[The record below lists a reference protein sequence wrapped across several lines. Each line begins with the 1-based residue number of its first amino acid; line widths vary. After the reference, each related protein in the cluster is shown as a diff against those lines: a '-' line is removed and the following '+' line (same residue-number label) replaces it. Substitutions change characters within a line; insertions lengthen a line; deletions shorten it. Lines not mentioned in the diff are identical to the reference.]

1 MMASVPL
8 SSEPADR
15 APAPVPRSTVDLES
29 AYRDQYASLV
39 RLASILVDDVGT
51 CEEVVQEAFVRV
63 WQRGG
68 ALREADRLPAY
79 LRSAVLNGA
88 RSHLRKVV
96 VRRRHLSSVP
106 PPAAGSEAGTGAGAG
121 AGPGAGRGAGAAG
134 LGGGTDVE
142 AVGTD
147 TGEGPEAGAVA
158 SDETRQVLAALR
170 TLPDRQREV
179 LALRYYMD
187 LSEAEIAVTLGIS
200 PGSVKTH
207 AHRGLA
213 ALTDRLEGLR

>member
-15 APAPVPRSTVDLES
+15 APAAVPRSAVDLES
-29 AYRDQYASLV
+29 AYREHYASLV

-68 ALREADRLPAY
+68 ALRDADRLPAY

-96 VRRRHLSSVP
+96 VRRRHLSAVP
-106 PPAAGSEAGTGAGAG
+106 PPGSGADARAGAG
-121 AGPGAGRGAGAAG
+121 AGS
-134 LGGGTDVE
+134 GGIAGTDVE
-142 AVGTD
+142 SVGTD

-213 ALTDRLEGLR
+213 ALTDRLEALR